1 MALTLSNSG
10 ISSGSVIRAA
20 EISQS
25 IDAFTG
31 TEAYDITLSG
41 SFQEYGPVIISGS
54 VTASGHVYSDRFF
67 GAGVFDPGAGQSGF
81 SSGQNLLNAF
91 LDGPTIAQQWQIT
104 RTDIMKNT
112 FLREGLQVFEG
123 ANITGSLTASV
134 VSSSGD
140 IKGLTFTGVDGTTN
154 NLTASYAIT
163 ASHALNG
170 GGGTPAGSD
179 TEIQFNNAGAFGASA
194 NFSFNSS
201 TGLFAAPH
209 GTFSTMSLAGG
220 NYKFFQPNSENI
232 HFNSDENAFFT
243 KITGYDGNGD
253 LTVGDGDLVYKGG
266 ALKVSGSTGAST
278 IDISGSISASE
289 NGVTMRIDKNSI
301 FSNRPNRM
309 YIGNESTDSAAELMF
324 VVGGTGTAANSSIQ
338 VNANQEISLGNP
350 GTSFTYPLGFAAGE
364 LASFVQ
370 VTNNNAVSS
379 SVLAIKGELN
389 SDGILYVGSNNSR
402 GGGMSF
408 KGDATSPF
416 GNLSNLNADNVELY
430 RSDPST
436 AIAYPMLSYPTDVNR
451 INLTSGTSANTLATP
466 EFVQISSVPELSTN
480 DSNNDYRR
488 VYPVVAGTIPTGQTV
503 TVADIPAAYAGIYT
517 ITTCFHGCEAGNMAN
532 SFSREDKHSFYNNGG
547 PGSTPAQQGISLTIL
562 NVQAAGLNNAFLEGT
577 TTDKIRFQITNN
589 QALVTLNYAGYITVD
604 FKREDL

>member
-10 ISSGSVIRAA
+10 ISSGSIIRAA

-91 LDGPTIAQQWQIT
+91 VDGPTTVQQWQIT

-123 ANITGSLTASV
+123 ANITGSLTASLI
-134 VSSSGD
+134 SSSG
-140 IKGLTFTGVDGTTN
+140 TVSM
-154 NLTASYAIT
+154 LTASI
-163 ASHALNG
+163 G
-170 GGGTPAGSD
+170 GGIFTSASLAAGGGSGTPGGSS
-179 TEIQFNNAGAFGASA
+179 TQVQFNNLGAFDGDSTFTFATATGTVTANTASLPGGFKISA
-194 NFSFNSS
+194 YETQLNGS
-201 TGLFAAPH
+201 TA
-209 GTFSTMSLAGG
+209 
-220 NYKFFQPNSENI
+220 
-232 HFNSDENAFFT
+232 HFNFQENSYNT
-243 KITGYDGNGD
+243 KISGFDGNGFLEIGED
-253 LTVGDGDLVYKGG
+253 ELLYNGG
-266 ALKVSGSTGAST
+266 RVKVSGSAGAST

-338 VNANQEISLGNP
+338 INANQEISLGNP
-350 GTSFTYPLGFAAGE
+350 GTSFTYPLGFTAGE

-379 SVLAIKGELN
+379 SVLAIKGVAN

-402 GGGMSF
+402 GGGISF

-416 GNLSNLNADNVELY
+416 GNLSNLNVDNVELY

-436 AIAYPMLSYPTDVNR
+436 ATAYPILSYPTDVNR
-451 INLTSGTSANTLATP
+451 INLTSGTSANSNATP
-466 EFVQISSVPELSTN
+466 EFVQISAVPGLDTN
-480 DSNNDYRR
+480 DNNNDYRR
-488 VYPVVAGTIPTGQTV
+488 VYPVIAGSIPTGQTV

-517 ITTCFHGCEAGNMAN
+517 ITTCFHGCEEGNITN

-562 NVQAAGLNNAFLEGT
+562 NVQAAGLNNAFLEGGA
-577 TTDKIRFQITNN
+577 TDVIKFQITNN
-589 QALVTLNYAGYITVD
+589 QALVTLKYAGYITVD